1 MRNLCV
7 VAMICSLWLLLSAC
21 SEPKSAPAP
30 TPKETKSEATVPAE
44 AVDESANEP
53 KKNSSL
59 PVVTNEEAKQLATD
73 SLSNVVQIFDVLGK
87 EEEWDNEEKPADFQ
101 LLSPKLKEFA
111 TSSLVA
117 TKLKTIATSYYCQ
130 CDEQPIPDLK
140 TTVRFKVINNRPGQ
154 FSISAI
160 QPLDEKG
167 NGGTTI
173 YLNMKYG
180 KDGWKL
186 NEWDEMT
193 YRQKSLDISS
203 DEYIEY
209 RKIITPNETVSF
221 NKETAIED
229 KDGNQ
234 EKVLLFKDG
243 SGEFGVLAKSSERIN
258 QLKEDMPVILPV
270 EDIEV
275 DLNKVTEVD
284 ASVVRAFT
292 ETYLRDLTEAINL
305 NEFDRIQHY
314 FEKDSTL
321 FNEQQ
326 QLVKTLYDRT
336 IREDLAT
343 VDILEWTPKE
353 ENSYEVKTK
362 EVMNI
367 TINEHT
373 EEKEYYRVYTM
384 VLENEKLV
392 ITQLESY

>member
-1 MRNLCV
+1 MGNLYM
-7 VAMICSLWLLLSAC
+7 VAIICSLWLVLSAC
-21 SEPKSAPAP
+21 SETKSAPAP
-30 TPKETKSEATVPAE
+30 TPKEPESEATVLVD
-44 AVDESANEP
+44 VDESANETQ
-53 KKNSSL
+53 KSSSL

-73 SLSNVVQIFDVLGK
+73 SLKNVIQTFDILGK
-87 EEEWDNEEKPADFQ
+87 QEGWDSEEKPADFQ
-101 LLSPKLKEFA
+101 LLSPRLKEFA

-130 CDEQPIPDLK
+130 CDEQSIPNLA

-193 YRQKSLDISS
+193 YRQKPLDISS
-203 DEYIEY
+203 DEYLEY
-209 RKIITPNETVSF
+209 LKKITPNEAVSF
-221 NKETAIED
+221 NKETTIED
-229 KDGNQ
+229 EHGNQ
-234 EKVLLFKDG
+234 EKILLFKDD

-258 QLKEDMPVILPV
+258 EVQEDVPVTLPL
-270 EDIEV
+270 EDNDV

-284 ASVVRAFT
+284 ASVVRSFT

-321 FNEQQ
+321 FSEQQ

-343 VDILEWTPKE
+343 VEVLEWTSKE
-353 ENSYEVKTK
+353 ANSYEVKTK

-373 EEKEYYRVYTM
+373 EEKEYYRVYTI
-384 VLENEKLV
+384 VHENEKLV

>member
-1 MRNLCV
+1 MGNLYI
-7 VAMICSLWLLLSAC
+7 VAIICFLWLVLSAC
-21 SEPKSAPAP
+21 SETKSAPAP
-30 TPKETKSEATVPAE
+30 TPKEPESEATVLVD
-44 AVDESANEP
+44 VDESANETQ
-53 KKNSSL
+53 KSSSL

-73 SLSNVVQIFDVLGK
+73 SLKNVIQTFDILGK
-87 EEEWDNEEKPADFQ
+87 QEGWDSEEKPADFQ
-101 LLSPKLKEFA
+101 LLSPRLKEFA

-130 CDEQPIPDLK
+130 CDEQSIPNLA

-193 YRQKSLDISS
+193 YRQKPLDISS
-203 DEYIEY
+203 DEYLEY
-209 RKIITPNETVSF
+209 LKKITPNEAVSF
-221 NKETAIED
+221 NKETTIED
-229 KDGNQ
+229 EHGNQ
-234 EKVLLFKDG
+234 EKILLFKDD

-258 QLKEDMPVILPV
+258 EVQEDVPVTLPL
-270 EDIEV
+270 EDNDV

-284 ASVVRAFT
+284 ASVVRSFT

-321 FNEQQ
+321 FSEQQ

-343 VDILEWTPKE
+343 VEVLEWTSKE
-353 ENSYEVKTK
+353 ANSYEVKTK

-373 EEKEYYRVYTM
+373 EEKEYYRVYTI
-384 VLENEKLV
+384 VHENEKLV

>member
-1 MRNLCV
+1 MGNLYM
-7 VAMICSLWLLLSAC
+7 VAIICSLWLVLSAC
-21 SEPKSAPAP
+21 SETKSAPAP
-30 TPKETKSEATVPAE
+30 TPKEPESEATVLVD
-44 AVDESANEP
+44 VDESASETQ
-53 KKNSSL
+53 KSSSL

-73 SLSNVVQIFDVLGK
+73 SLKNVIQTFDTLGK
-87 EEEWDNEEKPADFQ
+87 QEGWDSEEKPADFQ
-101 LLSPKLKEFA
+101 LLSPRLKEFA

-130 CDEQPIPDLK
+130 CDEQSIPNLA

-160 QPLDEKG
+160 QPLDEKR

-193 YRQKSLDISS
+193 YRQKPLDISS
-203 DEYIEY
+203 DEYLEY
-209 RKIITPNETVSF
+209 LKKITPNEAVSF
-221 NKETAIED
+221 NKETTIED
-229 KDGNQ
+229 EHGNQ
-234 EKVLLFKDG
+234 EKILLFKDD

-258 QLKEDMPVILPV
+258 EVQEDVPVTLPL
-270 EDIEV
+270 EDNDV

-284 ASVVRAFT
+284 ASVVRSFT

-321 FNEQQ
+321 FSEQQ

-343 VDILEWTPKE
+343 VEILEWTSKE
-353 ENSYEVKTK
+353 ANSYEVKTK

-373 EEKEYYRVYTM
+373 EEKEYYRVYTI
-384 VLENEKLV
+384 VHENEKLV

>member
-1 MRNLCV
+1 MGNLYM
-7 VAMICSLWLLLSAC
+7 VAIICSLWLVLSAC
-21 SEPKSAPAP
+21 SETKSAPAP
-30 TPKETKSEATVPAE
+30 TPKEPESEATVLVD
-44 AVDESANEP
+44 VDESANETQ
-53 KKNSSL
+53 KSSSL

-73 SLSNVVQIFDVLGK
+73 SLKNVIQTFDILGK
-87 EEEWDNEEKPADFQ
+87 QEGWDSEEKPADFQ
-101 LLSPKLKEFA
+101 LLSPRLKEFA

-130 CDEQPIPDLK
+130 CDEQPIPNLA

-193 YRQKSLDISS
+193 YRQKPLDISS
-203 DEYIEY
+203 DEYLEY
-209 RKIITPNETVSF
+209 LKKITPNEAVSF
-221 NKETAIED
+221 NKETTIED
-229 KDGNQ
+229 EHGNQ
-234 EKVLLFKDG
+234 EKILLFKDD

-258 QLKEDMPVILPV
+258 EVQEDVPVTLPL
-270 EDIEV
+270 EDNDV

-284 ASVVRAFT
+284 VSVVRSFT

-321 FNEQQ
+321 FSEQQ

-343 VDILEWTPKE
+343 VEVLEWTSKE
-353 ENSYEVKTK
+353 ANSYEVKTK

-373 EEKEYYRVYTM
+373 EEKEYYRVYTI
-384 VLENEKLV
+384 VHENEKLV

>member
-1 MRNLCV
+1 MGNLYM
-7 VAMICSLWLLLSAC
+7 VAIICSLWLVLSAC
-21 SEPKSAPAP
+21 SETKSAPAP
-30 TPKETKSEATVPAE
+30 TPKEPESEATVLVD
-44 AVDESANEP
+44 VDESANETQ
-53 KKNSSL
+53 KSSSL

-73 SLSNVVQIFDVLGK
+73 SLKNVIQTFDILGK
-87 EEEWDNEEKPADFQ
+87 QEGWDSEEKPADFQ
-101 LLSPKLKEFA
+101 MLSPRLKEFA

-130 CDEQPIPDLK
+130 CDEQSIPNLA

-193 YRQKSLDISS
+193 YRQKPLDISS
-203 DEYIEY
+203 DEYLEY
-209 RKIITPNETVSF
+209 LKKITPNEAVSF
-221 NKETAIED
+221 NKETTIED
-229 KDGNQ
+229 EHGNQ
-234 EKVLLFKDG
+234 EKILLFKDD

-258 QLKEDMPVILPV
+258 EVQEDVPVTLPL
-270 EDIEV
+270 EDNDV

-284 ASVVRAFT
+284 ASVVRSFT

-321 FNEQQ
+321 FSEQQ

-343 VDILEWTPKE
+343 VEVLEWTSKE
-353 ENSYEVKTK
+353 ANSYEVKTK

-373 EEKEYYRVYTM
+373 EEKEYYRVYTI
-384 VLENEKLV
+384 VHENEKLV

>member
-1 MRNLCV
+1 MGNLYM
-7 VAMICSLWLLLSAC
+7 VAIICSLWLVLSAC
-21 SEPKSAPAP
+21 SETKSAPAP
-30 TPKETKSEATVPAE
+30 TPKEPESEATVLVD
-44 AVDESANEP
+44 VDESANETQ
-53 KKNSSL
+53 KSSSL

-73 SLSNVVQIFDVLGK
+73 SLKNVIQTFHILGK
-87 EEEWDNEEKPADFQ
+87 QEGWDSEEKPADFQ
-101 LLSPKLKEFA
+101 LLSPRLKEFA

-130 CDEQPIPDLK
+130 CDEQSIPNLA

-193 YRQKSLDISS
+193 YRQKPLDISS
-203 DEYIEY
+203 DEYLEY
-209 RKIITPNETVSF
+209 LKKITPNEAVSF
-221 NKETAIED
+221 NKETTIED
-229 KDGNQ
+229 EHGNQ
-234 EKVLLFKDG
+234 EKILLFKDN

-258 QLKEDMPVILPV
+258 EVQEDVPVTLPL
-270 EDIEV
+270 EDNDV

-284 ASVVRAFT
+284 ASVVRSFT

-321 FNEQQ
+321 FSEQQ

-336 IREDLAT
+336 IREDLTT
-343 VDILEWTPKE
+343 VEILEWTSKE
-353 ENSYEVKTK
+353 ANSYEVKTK

-373 EEKEYYRVYTM
+373 EEKEYYRVYTI
-384 VLENEKLV
+384 VHENEKLV

>member
-1 MRNLCV
+1 MGNLYM
-7 VAMICSLWLLLSAC
+7 VAIICSLWLVLSAC
-21 SEPKSAPAP
+21 SETKSAPAP
-30 TPKETKSEATVPAE
+30 TPKEPESEATVL
-44 AVDESANEP
+44 VDVAESANETQ
-53 KKNSSL
+53 KSSSL

-73 SLSNVVQIFDVLGK
+73 SLKNVIQTFDILGK
-87 EEEWDNEEKPADFQ
+87 QEGWDSEEKPADFQ
-101 LLSPKLKEFA
+101 LLSPRLKEFA

-130 CDEQPIPDLK
+130 CDEQSIPNLA

-193 YRQKSLDISS
+193 YRQKPLDISS
-203 DEYIEY
+203 DEYLEY
-209 RKIITPNETVSF
+209 LKKITPNEAVSF
-221 NKETAIED
+221 NKETTIED
-229 KDGNQ
+229 EHGNQ
-234 EKVLLFKDG
+234 EKILLFKDD

-258 QLKEDMPVILPV
+258 EVQEDVPVTLPL
-270 EDIEV
+270 EDNDV

-284 ASVVRAFT
+284 ASVVRSFT

-321 FNEQQ
+321 FSEQQ

-343 VDILEWTPKE
+343 VEVLEWTSKE
-353 ENSYEVKTK
+353 ANSYEVKTK

-373 EEKEYYRVYTM
+373 EEKEYYRVYTI
-384 VLENEKLV
+384 VHENEKLV

>member
-1 MRNLCV
+1 MGNLYM
-7 VAMICSLWLLLSAC
+7 VAIICSLWLVLSAC
-21 SEPKSAPAP
+21 SETKSAPAP
-30 TPKETKSEATVPAE
+30 TPKEPESEATVLVD
-44 AVDESANEP
+44 VDESANETQ
-53 KKNSSL
+53 KSSSL

-73 SLSNVVQIFDVLGK
+73 SLKNVIQTFDILGK
-87 EEEWDNEEKPADFQ
+87 QEGWDSEEKPADFQ
-101 LLSPKLKEFA
+101 LLSPRLKEFA

-130 CDEQPIPDLK
+130 CDEQSIPNLA

-193 YRQKSLDISS
+193 YRQKPLDISS
-203 DEYIEY
+203 DEYLEY
-209 RKIITPNETVSF
+209 LKKITPNEAVSF
-221 NKETAIED
+221 NKETTIED
-229 KDGNQ
+229 EHGNQ
-234 EKVLLFKDG
+234 EKILLFKDD

-258 QLKEDMPVILPV
+258 EVQEDVPVTLPL
-270 EDIEV
+270 EDNDV
-275 DLNKVTEVD
+275 DLNKVTEVH
-284 ASVVRAFT
+284 ASVVRSFT

-321 FNEQQ
+321 FSEQQ

-343 VDILEWTPKE
+343 VEVLEWTSKE
-353 ENSYEVKTK
+353 ANSYEVKTK

-373 EEKEYYRVYTM
+373 EEKEYYRVYTI
-384 VLENEKLV
+384 VHENEKLV

>member
-1 MRNLCV
+1 MGNLYM
-7 VAMICSLWLLLSAC
+7 VAIICSLWLVLSAC
-21 SEPKSAPAP
+21 SETKSAPAP
-30 TPKETKSEATVPAE
+30 TPKEPESEATVLVD
-44 AVDESANEP
+44 VDESANETQ
-53 KKNSSL
+53 KSSSL

-73 SLSNVVQIFDVLGK
+73 SLKNVIQTFDILGK
-87 EEEWDNEEKPADFQ
+87 QEGWDSEEKPADFQ
-101 LLSPKLKEFA
+101 LLSPRLKEFA

-130 CDEQPIPDLK
+130 CDEQSIPNLA

-193 YRQKSLDISS
+193 YRQKPLDISS
-203 DEYIEY
+203 DEYLEY
-209 RKIITPNETVSF
+209 LKKITPNEAVSF
-221 NKETAIED
+221 NKETTIED
-229 KDGNQ
+229 EHGNQ
-234 EKVLLFKDG
+234 EKILLFKDN

-258 QLKEDMPVILPV
+258 EVQEDVPVTLPL
-270 EDIEV
+270 EDNDV

-284 ASVVRAFT
+284 ASVVRSFT

-321 FNEQQ
+321 FSEQQ

-343 VDILEWTPKE
+343 VEVLEWTSKE
-353 ENSYEVKTK
+353 ANSYEVKTK

-373 EEKEYYRVYTM
+373 EEKEYYRVYTI
-384 VLENEKLV
+384 VHENEKLV

>member
-1 MRNLCV
+1 MGNLYM
-7 VAMICSLWLLLSAC
+7 VAIICSLWLVLSAC
-21 SEPKSAPAP
+21 SETKSAPAP
-30 TPKETKSEATVPAE
+30 TPKEPESEATVLVD
-44 AVDESANEP
+44 VDESASETQ
-53 KKNSSL
+53 KSSSL

-73 SLSNVVQIFDVLGK
+73 SLKNVIQTFDTLGK
-87 EEEWDNEEKPADFQ
+87 QEGWDSEEKPADFQ
-101 LLSPKLKEFA
+101 LLSPRLKEFA

-130 CDEQPIPDLK
+130 CDEQSIPNLA

-193 YRQKSLDISS
+193 YRQKPLDISS
-203 DEYIEY
+203 DEYLEY
-209 RKIITPNETVSF
+209 LKKITPNETVSF
-221 NKETAIED
+221 NKETTIED
-229 KDGNQ
+229 EHGNQ
-234 EKVLLFKDG
+234 EKILLFKDD

-258 QLKEDMPVILPV
+258 EVQEDVPVTLPL
-270 EDIEV
+270 EDNDV

-284 ASVVRAFT
+284 ASIVRSFT

-321 FNEQQ
+321 FSEQQ

-336 IREDLAT
+336 IREDLTT
-343 VDILEWTPKE
+343 VEILEWTSKE
-353 ENSYEVKTK
+353 ANSYEVKTK

-373 EEKEYYRVYTM
+373 EEKEYYRVYTI
-384 VLENEKLV
+384 VHENEKLV

>member
-1 MRNLCV
+1 MGNLYM
-7 VAMICSLWLLLSAC
+7 VAIICSLWLVLSAC
-21 SEPKSAPAP
+21 SETKSAPAP
-30 TPKETKSEATVPAE
+30 TPKEPESEATVLVD
-44 AVDESANEP
+44 VDESANETQ
-53 KKNSSL
+53 KSSSL

-73 SLSNVVQIFDVLGK
+73 SLKNVIQTFDILGK
-87 EEEWDNEEKPADFQ
+87 QEGWDSEEKPADFQ
-101 LLSPKLKEFA
+101 LLSPRLKEFA

-130 CDEQPIPDLK
+130 CDEQSIPNLA

-193 YRQKSLDISS
+193 YRQKPLDISS
-203 DEYIEY
+203 DEYLEY
-209 RKIITPNETVSF
+209 LKKKTPNEAVSF
-221 NKETAIED
+221 NKETTIED
-229 KDGNQ
+229 EHGNQ
-234 EKVLLFKDG
+234 EKILLFKDD

-258 QLKEDMPVILPV
+258 EVQEDVPVTLPL
-270 EDIEV
+270 EDNDV

-284 ASVVRAFT
+284 ASVVRSFT

-321 FNEQQ
+321 FSEQQ

-343 VDILEWTPKE
+343 VEVLEWTSKE
-353 ENSYEVKTK
+353 ANSYEVKTK

-373 EEKEYYRVYTM
+373 EEKEYYRVYTI
-384 VLENEKLV
+384 VHENEKLV